1 MRKFNTVL
9 KEKQT
14 KEEQLSEKKVLGQ
27 FKRVYDALLEKYGI
41 TGFRELPEKGQS
53 IFLNELN
60 SYWSEEEGISES
72 GVKFLSTRGKALN
85 EHSSEEQKKNFLQ
98 EKVNIVIGE
107 IIRQSELKYKLYD
120 ILDEIYNQTK
130 AEKLSDI
137 MPSSSA
143 VSIIK
148 EGFQKNIRELLLE
161 INYEL
166 TENSKSENV

>member
-14 KEEQLSEKKVLGQ
+14 KEEQLVEKKVLGQ
-27 FKRVYDALLEKYGI
+27 FTRVYNALLEKYGI
-41 TGFRELPEKGQS
+41 PEFKQLS
-53 IFLNELN
+53 EKAQNVFLSELN
-60 SYWSEEEGISES
+60 SYWSEAEGVSEM
-72 GVKFLSTRGKALN
+72 GVKFLNTRGRALN
-85 EHSSEEQKKNFLQ
+85 EHSSSEQKKNFLQ
-98 EKVNIVIGE
+98 EKANIVIGE

-120 ILDEIYNQTK
+120 ILDEIYTQTK

-166 TENSKSENV
+166 AENSKPENV